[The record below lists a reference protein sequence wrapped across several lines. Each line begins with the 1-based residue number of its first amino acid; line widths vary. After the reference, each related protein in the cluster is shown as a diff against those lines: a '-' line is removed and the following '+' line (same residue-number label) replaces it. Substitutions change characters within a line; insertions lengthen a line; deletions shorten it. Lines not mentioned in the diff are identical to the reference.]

1 MNWKK
6 EIERIDLEFM
16 EVDNSSMEAHYK
28 IGKVYFI
35 VNIEWWKSNYDFETA
50 RYDIDINIKSGVWW
64 TDELTDYKVMEFDPS
79 YKEWMLNMIEHL
91 MDERDFLSE
100 YTWGNDNDE
109 IDWEEYGI

>member
-6 EIERIDLEFM
+6 EIERIDLDFM

-35 VNIEWWKSNYDFETA
+35 VQIEWWKSNYDFETA
-50 RYDIDINIKSGVWW
+50 RYDIDINVKSGVWW
-64 TDELTDYKVMEFDPS
+64 TDEITDDKVMEFDPS